1 MRKSLPK
8 MRPSEL
14 SSRMGRLP
22 TGLLAPGAVQRHA
35 SKRNGAQV
43 NEGGRFALTI
53 RGDETLGARLRLLEG
68 FLSRTELADCAQ
80 YALQWLGEVVGAS
93 QSICLVKPIG
103 EQTLFA
109 VAAYGLPSAS
119 VANFT
124 VSLDEW
130 VNPLVAIV
138 NDRRYT
144 FYGASHSSTER
155 RRRPSTPFED
165 SPFHVVPLGVPGVA
179 DEAFGLLLIAGAMS
193 LGQEFHWF
201 NSVFSQKLDEI
212 LRQQALAEG
221 DRKQGRERSLLH
233 SIINAVT
240 DPILLTDTEGRLL
253 IANARALT
261 LFTSSEEES
270 EGRRGAVRMNNMLLS
285 SALSSKA
292 IEESAATR
300 RELLLVNPV
309 DGSDLVF
316 ELLSTVTEDP
326 RQGSGV
332 VSILRNVTDLRRA
345 SEEIEDNY
353 RKMRIAEVQARA
365 ESDRLNLIIDSV
377 ADPIVVTDAGGAT
390 SLMNAPAERMFTSP
404 TEASEIEQRWVQTN
418 DAHFSSFIAGML
430 VSADQRRAG
439 EIGLIDPK
447 TGEPMPVEAIAGKIL
462 SEHGELTAVVTI
474 LHDRREAIEKARLY
488 EQLKVGADELE
499 RKIQA
504 ATADIA
510 QQNELLRRQAI
521 ELEQASALKSQFLA
535 NMSHEFR
542 TPLNAM
548 LGYTS
553 MLLQGV
559 AGPLEPSV
567 KRQLGRIESN
577 GRHLL
582 TIINEIL
589 DISRIEAGRMPLQL
603 STFRLADLVNEVKAE
618 LEPIIMRSK
627 LSIVLDLPKDLTPI
641 TSDRQKVKQI
651 LLNLLSNALKFT
663 HHGSVTISARRVQA
677 ERAVE
682 LSVTDTGIGIA
693 PADQERIFE
702 DFRQLDNSPTRA
714 YGGTGLGLSI
724 CRRLAQML
732 DGRILLES
740 EVGKGSKFTLIL
752 PVQGK
757 R

>member
-1 MRKSLPK
+1 VAVAGRQR
-8 MRPSEL
+8 RPAA
-14 SSRMGRLP
+14 RRDNGTAP
-22 TGLLAPGAVQRHA
+22 YTGVPRVRVALDDGSAEDSALL
-35 SKRNGAQV
+35 
-43 NEGGRFALTI
+43 T
-53 RGDETLGARLRLLEG
+53 ARVRLLEG
-68 FLSRTELADCAQ
+68 FVSRSEIADTAQ
-80 YALQWLGEVVGAS
+80 LALQWLSDALGIGRSMCLVRVESEQALATVGAHGLAGPAVS
-93 QSICLVKPIG
+93 GFSVSLEDWNNPLLTALANRR
-103 EQTLFA
+103 TLFFPA
-109 VAAYGLPSAS
+109 PHSAA
-119 VANFT
+119 
-124 VSLDEW
+124 
-130 VNPLVAIV
+130 
-138 NDRRYT
+138 DRK
-144 FYGASHSSTER
+144 
-155 RRRPSTPFED
+155 RRPPTPFGDEA
-165 SPFHVVPLGVPGVA
+165 FHAVPLGVSGFA
-179 DEAFGLLLIAGAMS
+179 EEAFGLLLAGGADPIGS
-193 LGQEFHWF
+193 EIGWF
-201 NSVFSQKLDEI
+201 ATVLSQKVDQL
-212 LRQQALAEG
+212 LRHQALSEG
-221 DRKQGRERSLLH
+221 DRKQGRERSLLY

-240 DPILLTDTEGRLL
+240 DPILLTDTDGRLL

-261 LFTSSEEES
+261 LFTASEEES

-292 IEESAATR
+292 IEETGATR

-345 SEEIEDNY
+345 SEEIEENY
-353 RKMRIAEVQARA
+353 RKMRVAEAQARA

-377 ADPIVVTDAGGAT
+377 ADPIVVTDAAGAT
-390 SLMNAPAERMFTSP
+390 SLMNEPAERLFTVP
-404 TEASEIEQRWVQTN
+404 LEASAIEQRWVQAN

-430 VSADQRRAG
+430 VSADQRRVG
-439 EIGLIDPK
+439 EIGLMDPK
-447 TGEPMPVEAIAGKIL
+447 TGEAMPVEAIAGKIL

-488 EQLKVGADELE
+488 EQLKQASDELE

-559 AGPLEPSV
+559 AGPIAPPM

-603 STFRLADLVNEVKAE
+603 SQFRVPDLVSEVKSE
-618 LEPIIMRSK
+618 LEPIILRSK
-627 LSIVLDLPKDLTPI
+627 LSVTLDLEKDLKPVL
-641 TSDRQKVKQI
+641 SDRQKVKQI

-663 HHGSVTISARRVQA
+663 HQGGVAIAARVNRK
-677 ERAVE
+677 ERTLSLAV
-682 LSVTDTGIGIA
+682 SDTGIGIA

-732 DGRILLES
+732 DGQLTVRS
-740 EVGKGSKFTLIL
+740 EVGRGSTFMLTLPIKG
-752 PVQGK
+752 
-757 R
+757 RR